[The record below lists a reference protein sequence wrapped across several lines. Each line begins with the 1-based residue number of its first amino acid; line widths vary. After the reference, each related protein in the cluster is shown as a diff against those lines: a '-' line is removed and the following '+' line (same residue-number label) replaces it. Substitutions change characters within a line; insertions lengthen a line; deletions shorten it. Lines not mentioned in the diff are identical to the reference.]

1 MSENQAIEEF
11 YTENR
16 TFPPLETFASN
27 ALLTD
32 SQIYNEASE
41 DYESFWAKQ
50 ARELLTWHKDF
61 TNTLEWN
68 LPYAKWFSDG
78 ELNISYNCL
87 DRHIENGKGSK
98 VAYHWEGRTRGYKNN
113 YLSRVTRRSI
123 KICQCAKGIWAQ
135 KK

>member
-87 DRHIENGKGSK
+87 DRHIEK
-98 VAYHWEGRTRGYKNN
+98 WER
-113 YLSRVTRRSI
+113 
-123 KICQCAKGIWAQ
+123 
-135 KK
+135 